1 MSIIYVF
8 IIKFFLIDNDHLG
21 LSNIIILRDLKPIIM
36 NSKIFQ
42 WAVML
47 LLSSI
52 LLFQSSCK
60 SDDDK
65 LSNDQEGKVSS
76 YPNDVVWEWN
86 ELFLKIERYAAG
98 YRPGPAPTSLA
109 YMGIA
114 AYEACAPGFTEYKSI
129 ASYFP
134 EINIPAIDQ
143 NQEYHWPTVVNAV
156 YHYMM
161 PRYFVDQTEEHKR
174 WMTQLNARLLNTYE
188 DQNSDQVI
196 RRSIDRGEQV
206 AKIVY
211 EWFTSDPVAY
221 LHYKNPFQGYDWATA
236 YKREGD
242 WKPTPPGP
250 NQPMGG
256 VYGRCRTLVLQGNGE
271 KTCRRPLPYSVE
283 KNSPYYGQ
291 AWEVY
296 TRNNPLEAA
305 EDQWVGEFW
314 SDDLLGQTFS
324 PGPRWL
330 AIGNQVLKLEN
341 SNLEIA
347 LVMNAKV
354 GISLHEAAVG
364 CWYSKFLYNVER
376 PVTYINKYIDP
387 AWKTSLYWAEN
398 NFDGFSP
405 PFPAYPSGHSTMGA
419 AGAEALSS
427 IFGYRYAMTDKC
439 HEGRREFNGNPRSF
453 NSFYE
458 MAQENAW
465 SRVPLGV
472 HWRMDCEEGVRF
484 GTWIGT
490 LVNTRIPWKG

>member
-1 MSIIYVF
+1 M
-8 IIKFFLIDNDHLG
+8 K
-21 LSNIIILRDLKPIIM
+21 ILK
-36 NSKIFQ
+36 
-42 WAVML
+42 L
-47 LLSSI
+47 LLP
-52 LLFQSSCK
+52 LLLLAVFAPGCNK
-60 SDDDK
+60 DDNK
-65 LSNDQEGKVSS
+65 TVSENLVSS
-76 YPNDVVWEWN
+76 YPNDVAWEWN
-86 ELFLKIERYAAG
+86 DVFLRIERYAAG
-98 YRPGPAPTSLA
+98 YRPGPAPTALG
-109 YMGIA
+109 YMGFA
-114 AYEACAPGFTEYKSI
+114 AYEACAPGFSEYKSI

-134 EINIPAIDQ
+134 EISLPRFENGK
-143 NQEYHWPTVVNAV
+143 EYHWPTVVNAV
-156 YHYMM
+156 YNYMM
-161 PRYFVDQTEEHKR
+161 PRFFADQTVEHKS
-174 WMTQLNARLLNTYE
+174 WMSQLFARLNTQYRQE
-188 DQNSDQVI
+188 VSQEVFD
-196 RRSIDRGEQV
+196 RSIKRGTDV
-206 AKIVY
+206 AEAVY
-211 EWFTSDPVAY
+211 SWFTTDPVAFQ
-221 LHYKNPFQGYDWATA
+221 HYRNPFQGYDWATA
-236 YKREGD
+236 YKKEGD

-256 VYGRCRTLVLQGNGE
+256 VYGGCRTFVLRGSAE
-271 KTCRRPLPYSVE
+271 KTCRRPLPYSTE

-296 TRNNPLEAA
+296 TRNNPLEAD

-354 GISLHEAAVG
+354 GIALHESAVG
-364 CWYSKFLYNVER
+364 CWYSKYAYNVER

-387 AWKTSLYWAEN
+387 DWKTSLYWAEP
-398 NFDGFSP
+398 DWEGFSP

-419 AGAEALSS
+419 AGAEALAS

-453 NSFYE
+453 NSFFE

-472 HWRMDCEEGVRF
+472 HFRMDCDEGVRY

-490 LVNTRIPWKG
+490 LVNTRLPWKG